1 MSSLSTGECLKT
13 YNCHTIDTY
22 SVKILD
28 LARIVTCSHDK
39 TIKIWEIATGQCLKT
54 ILTNQYV
61 WGIQILSNNKIA
73 SYNEDGR
80 ISIWNIE
87 AGDLLKEQED
97 HDVEICMIK
106 KISDDRLISG
116 SWDNTTKL

>member
-1 MSSLSTGECLKT
+1 
-13 YNCHTIDTY
+13 
-22 SVKILD
+22 
-28 LARIVTCSHDK
+28 VTCSHDK

-87 AGDLLKEQED
+87 AGDLLKELED